1 MVNMKIVLKQ
11 RIENSFLLYL
21 LLALACLN
29 FLGRGSIFCLLFALF
44 ALIIIPLKLKPDGN
58 FLLSVL
64 LTFSIAAASLIYSG
78 FEDVV
83 KALNYVLLYSIGYS
97 GYIKAVDKEKF
108 IRRIFFAIF
117 FGFALLLILTYSYNL
132 TIEFEEGQERTLYN
146 AWTGDPIA
154 VTLTG
159 LLSSVIAGYSFY
171 AIFIQKKLWLKAVG
185 ITAVVYVFLL
195 NSQTATRTPFL
206 LLAIVY
212 AFSFLIRWL
221 DLKALKKIPHLFVF
235 FAILALLVVAYQ
247 SDWFGMKTA
256 VLSSPVFERVEA
268 EGFETPRG
276 EIAKYY
282 FENMLKYP
290 WGGNEIYKSYG
301 RMAHN
306 FIQEAHDKYG
316 IFATVALLGLTF
328 NILKNFAKILFLK
341 GKRKIDYLFVSML
354 LAIMIQ
360 ICLEPVFDGYPVIV
374 MCLLMIHGMASAYL
388 SDRKKVKEN

>member
-1 MVNMKIVLKQ
+1 MKIVLKQ

-29 FLGRGSIFCLLFALF
+29 FLGRGSIWGLMFALF
-44 ALIIIPLKLKPDGN
+44 AVLIIPPKLQPDSN
-58 FLLSVL
+58 FLFSVL
-64 LTFSIAAASLIYSG
+64 LTFTIASSSLLYFGVEEVI
-78 FEDVV
+78 
-83 KALNYVLLYSIGYS
+83 KALNYVLFYVVGYC
-97 GYIKAVDKEKF
+97 GFIKAINKEKF
-108 IRRIFFAIF
+108 VKRIFFAVF
-117 FGFALLLILTYSYNL
+117 FGFSLLLILTYSYNL
-132 TIEFEEGQERTLYN
+132 TIELEEGYRILYN
-146 AWTGDPIA
+146 VWTGDPIV

-171 AIFIQKKLWLKAVG
+171 AIFIQKKLWLKAVV

-221 DLKALKKIPHLFVF
+221 DLHAMKKIPHLLL
-235 FAILALLVVAYQ
+235 FAAVIALLVIAYQ

-256 VLSSPVFERVEA
+256 VLSSPIFERVEA

-282 FENMLKYP
+282 FENMMKYP

-301 RMAHN
+301 RLAHN

-328 NILKNFAKILFLK
+328 NILKNFAKFLFLK
-341 GKRKIDYLFVSML
+341 GKRKIDYLFISML